1 VGNWHQSLTER
12 GAIRLHD
19 DTHSFVIRIWNE
31 ARDREGNVLVLRGSI
46 EHVGIGRRRYFNDL
60 DGAIRFIRDEI
71 GVQPDR
77 DSRIRAL
84 LSRIRQDH
92 S

>member
-1 VGNWHQSLTER
+1 LR
-12 GAIRLHD
+12 D

-31 ARDREGNVLVLRGSI
+31 ARDQEGNILVLRGSI
-46 EHVGIGRRRYFNDL
+46 EHVGIGSRRYFDDL

-84 LSRIRQDH
+84 LSRIKHER